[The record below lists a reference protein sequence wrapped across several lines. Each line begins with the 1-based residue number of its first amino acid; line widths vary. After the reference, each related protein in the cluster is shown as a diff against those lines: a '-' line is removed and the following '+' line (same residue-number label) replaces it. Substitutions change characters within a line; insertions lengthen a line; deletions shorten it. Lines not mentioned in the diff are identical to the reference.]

1 MIRINETGVSFE
13 LPQFKAISSKFG
25 VWSLQNVE
33 KNSRLT
39 TGIWM
44 SFYLMDH
51 VAVEEHGTGSPVV
64 CVHGLGGSSNSW
76 SAMHPSLDAH
86 RLIRIDLPGSG
97 RSKLPQ
103 EELSMT
109 MLVQCLQTVCKRLG
123 IAQAQWL
130 GHSMGTIVVQHLAVV
145 SPSLVKSMVLF
156 GPLAEPPEV
165 ARESIRLRAEKVR
178 KGGMQ
183 GLQEVTEALLTTA
196 VSEHTKR
203 NNPSAYAYVRESL
216 MQQSPLGYAATCDVL
231 SQARSADVERIA
243 SPALLMTGDEDK
255 VSPPEVVHA
264 LARRFIS
271 GKSVVLTRCGHW
283 TPIEKPHEC
292 ARETRAFLKRHA

>member
-1 MIRINETGVSFE
+1 
-13 LPQFKAISSKFG
+13 
-25 VWSLQNVE
+25 
-33 KNSRLT
+33 
-39 TGIWM
+39 M
-44 SFYLMDH
+44 SFYLMDN

-64 CVHGLGGSSNSW
+64 CVHGLGGSSNTW

-216 MQQSPLGYAATCDVL
+216 MRQSPLGYAATSDVL

-255 VSPPEVVHA
+255 VSPPEAVHA

>member
-1 MIRINETGVSFE
+1 MSRINETGVSFD
-13 LPQFKAISSKFG
+13 LQQFIGISSKFG

-33 KNSRLT
+33 KISRLPA
-39 TGIWM
+39 GKWM

-51 VAVEEHGTGSPVV
+51 VAVEESGTGSPVV
-64 CVHGLGGSSNSW
+64 CVHGLGGSSNTW

-97 RSKLPQ
+97 RSKLPT

-109 MLVQCLQTVCKRLG
+109 LLVQCLQTICKRLG
-123 IAQAQWL
+123 ITDAQWL
-130 GHSMGTIVVQHLAVV
+130 GHSMGTIVLQHLAVAE
-145 SPSLVKSMVLF
+145 PSLVKSMVLF
-156 GPLAEPPEV
+156 GPLAEPPEA
-165 ARESIRLRAEKVR
+165 ARENIRNRAEKIR
-178 KGGMQ
+178 NTGMQ
-183 GLQEVTEALLTTA
+183 GLQEVTESLLTTA

-216 MQQSPLGYAATCDVL
+216 MRQSPLGYAATCDVL

-243 SPALLMTGDEDK
+243 SPVLLVTGEEDK
-255 VSPPEVVHA
+255 VSPPEAVHA
-264 LARRFIS
+264 LARRMGS
-271 GKSVVLTRCGHW
+271 AKSVVLTRCGHW

-292 ARETRAFLKRHA
+292 AREARAFLKRHA

>member
-1 MIRINETGVSFE
+1 MNFINETAVSFHLQE
-13 LPQFKAISSKFG
+13 FIALFIKFG
-25 VWSLQNVE
+25 IGSLQDVE
-33 KNSRLT
+33 KNSRPVE
-39 TGIWM
+39 GAGM

-51 VAVEEHGTGSPVV
+51 VAVEESGTGSPVV
-64 CVHGLGGSSNSW
+64 CVHGLGGSSNTW

-103 EELSMT
+103 EELSLAL
-109 MLVQCLQTVCKRLG
+109 LVQCLQTICKRLG
-123 IAQAQWL
+123 ITQAQWL
-130 GHSMGTIVVQHLAVV
+130 GHSMGTIVVQHLAVA

-165 ARESIRLRAEKVR
+165 ARESIRNRAEKIR
-178 KGGMQ
+178 NGGMQ

-203 NNPSAYAYVRESL
+203 NNPCAYAFVRESL
-216 MQQSPLGYAATCDVL
+216 MRQYPLGYAATCEVL

-243 SPALLMTGDEDK
+243 SPALLITGDEDK
-255 VSPPEVVHA
+255 VSPPEAVHA
-264 LARRFIS
+264 LARRFRS
-271 GKSVVLTRCGHW
+271 AKSVVLSRCGHW

>member
-1 MIRINETGVSFE
+1 M
-13 LPQFKAISSKFG
+13 FG
-25 VWSLQNVE
+25 TRSLQDAE
-33 KNSRLT
+33 KNSHPYK
-39 TGIWM
+39 GAEM
-44 SFYLMDH
+44 SFYFMDNI
-51 VAVEEHGTGSPVV
+51 AVEESGTGSPVV
-64 CVHGLGGSSNSW
+64 CVHGLGGSSNTW

-103 EELSMT
+103 EELSLAL
-109 MLVQCLQTVCKRLG
+109 LVECLQIICKRLG

-130 GHSMGTIVVQHLAVV
+130 GHSMGTIVLQHLAVV
-145 SPSLVKSMVLF
+145 APSLVKSMMLF
-156 GPLAEPPEV
+156 GPLAEPPEA
-165 ARESIRLRAEKVR
+165 ARESIRNRAEKIR
-178 KGGMQ
+178 CDGLQ
-183 GLQEVTEALLTTA
+183 GLQEVTDALLITA

-216 MQQSPLGYAATCDVL
+216 MRQSPLGYAATCEVL

-243 SPALLMTGDEDK
+243 SPVLLVTGEEDK

-264 LARRFIS
+264 LARRFTS
-271 GKSVVLTRCGHW
+271 GKTVVFTRCGHW

-292 ARETRAFLKRHA
+292 AREARAFLKRHA

>member
-1 MIRINETGVSFE
+1 MSRINETGVSFD
-13 LPQFKAISSKFG
+13 LQQFIGISSKFG

-33 KNSRLT
+33 KISRLPA
-39 TGIWM
+39 GKWM

-51 VAVEEHGTGSPVV
+51 VAVEESGTGSPVV
-64 CVHGLGGSSNSW
+64 CVHGLGGSSNTW

-97 RSKLPQ
+97 RSKLPT

-109 MLVQCLQTVCKRLG
+109 LLVQCLQTICKRLG
-123 IAQAQWL
+123 ITDAQWL
-130 GHSMGTIVVQHLAVV
+130 GHSMGTIVLQHLAVAE
-145 SPSLVKSMVLF
+145 PSLVKSMVLF
-156 GPLAEPPEV
+156 GPLAEPPEA
-165 ARESIRLRAEKVR
+165 ARENIRNRAEKIR
-178 KGGMQ
+178 NTGMQ
-183 GLQEVTEALLTTA
+183 GLQEVTESLLTTA

-216 MQQSPLGYAATCDVL
+216 MRQSPLGYAATCDVL

-243 SPALLMTGDEDK
+243 SPVLLVTGEEDK
-255 VSPPEVVHA
+255 VSPPEAVRA
-264 LARRFIS
+264 LARRMGS
-271 GKSVVLTRCGHW
+271 AKSVVLTRCGHW

-292 ARETRAFLKRHA
+292 AREARAFLKRHA

>member
-1 MIRINETGVSFE
+1 MSRINETVVSFN
-13 LPQFKAISSKFG
+13 LRQFIALFIKFAAR
-25 VWSLQNVE
+25 SLQDVE
-33 KNSRLT
+33 KNSHPFE
-39 TGIWM
+39 GAEM

-51 VAVEEHGTGSPVV
+51 VAVEESGTGSPVV
-64 CVHGLGGSSNSW
+64 CVHGLGGSSNTW

-103 EELSMT
+103 EELSMAL
-109 MLVQCLQTVCKRLG
+109 LVQCLQTICKSLG

-130 GHSMGTIVVQHLAVV
+130 GHSMGTIVLQHLALAA
-145 SPSLVKSMVLF
+145 PSLVKSMVLF
-156 GPLAEPPEV
+156 GPLAEPPET
-165 ARESIRLRAEKVR
+165 ARESIRNRAEKIR
-178 KGGMQ
+178 SSGMQ
-183 GLQEVTEALLTTA
+183 GLQEVTEALLSTA

-216 MQQSPLGYAATCDVL
+216 MRQSPLGYAATCEVL

-243 SPALLMTGDEDK
+243 SPVLLVTGEDDK
-255 VSPPEVVHA
+255 VSPPQAVHA
-264 LARRFIS
+264 LARRMTS
-271 GKSVVLTRCGHW
+271 AKSVVLTRCGHW

-292 ARETRAFLKRHA
+292 AREARSFLKRHT